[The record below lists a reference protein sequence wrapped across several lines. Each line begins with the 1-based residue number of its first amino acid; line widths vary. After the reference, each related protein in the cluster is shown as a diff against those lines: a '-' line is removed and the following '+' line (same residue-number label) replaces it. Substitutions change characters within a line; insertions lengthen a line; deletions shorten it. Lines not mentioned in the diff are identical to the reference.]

1 MALHATRWATI
12 RKGVVLGLFTGWLY
26 FINYAMYAFG
36 FIIGS
41 FFMHYQGHDH
51 ISITKIL
58 LVSYLF
64 EKSVKN

>member
-41 FFMHYQGHDH
+41 FFIMW
-51 ISITKIL
+51 SLTLCRLFSSLRMRFL
-58 LVSYLF
+58 LLG
-64 EKSVKN
+64 K